1 MILILTNLRVI
12 LGLLGVILGLGVR
25 LENFFGSSH
34 ISPKQSMYE
43 ADKGRFKK
51 KLVEFSTKGLTPPLL
66 SGKKFY

>member
-51 KLVEFSTKGLTPPLL
+51 KICGIFH
-66 SGKKFY
+66 

>member
-43 ADKGRFKK
+43 ADKGRFQKK
-51 KLVEFSTKGLTPPLL
+51 KLVEFSTKRRGGGSERPI
-66 SGKKFY
+66 FH